1 MNFVDNI
8 FIAARKWI
16 YSGTPPIAII
26 SYTSK
31 SDLMYKMFLNAF
43 YFKSSKKYRILI
55 NNY

>member
-8 FIAARKWI
+8 FIAAHKWI